1 MTIGQ
6 IAEDHGRSYEAKARE
21 IANGFKDAAGNPSWP
36 FT

>member
-1 MTIGQ
+1 LGQ
-6 IAEDHGRSYEAKARE
+6 IEEVLARSYEALARE

>member
-6 IAEDHGRSYEAKARE
+6 IAVVLGRSYEALARE